1 MDSHSLKLRH
11 LALEILRNM
20 SFNSANRSTLLGST
34 DFLNTMHS
42 TLTQNNPND
51 QLVATVTIWKLIAQ
65 NHKGKS
71 IIKNS
76 SIYGKLNRLKDQV
89 GRSMGNKQKSGDEND
104 DAASRSSDDETIEDL
119 SVALQCVL
127 DILEA

>member
-1 MDSHSLKLRH
+1 
-11 LALEILRNM
+11 
-20 SFNSANRSTLLGST
+20 
-34 DFLNTMHS
+34 MHS